1 MINDQR
7 RFSACGA
14 RTHVLRSFAGLAL
27 VLLAALSPMKAQ
39 RGGLVDDISAQTQL
53 IVTPTTLTF
62 TVDMKNTSDTTYVFI
77 PYLCWLFRRT
87 PCGSFRSVGE
97 STGFI
102 VPWRLERPD
111 RPTYK
116 CSSRLFPSY
125 YDEPFPLTV
134 FNAAFSPQLV
144 AIRPGQHA
152 RFIWTE
158 PYIDDPSYLEGSTCM
173 IDTTDLPVRII
184 NDDMRELFSD
194 GLIEQTTPFREY
206 IMDEVETKIK
216 IKRVTQF
223 VIRGETRSTSF
234 YLPIEQLDK
243 EDRALFLSQRYVRVT
258 PGPNTSCIVLEK

>member
-14 RTHVLRSFAGLAL
+14 RTHVLRSFVGLAL

-39 RGGLVDDISAQTQL
+39 RGGLVDDITAQTQL

-77 PYLCWLFRRT
+77 PYLCWLFRCT
-87 PCGSFRSVGE
+87 PCGSFRSVGA

-116 CSSRLFPSY
+116 CSSRLAPSY
-125 YDEPFPLTV
+125 YQEPFPRTM
-134 FNAAFSPQLV
+134 FNARFSPQLV

-152 RFIWTE
+152 RFMWTK
-158 PYIDDPSYLEGSTCM
+158 PYIEDPSYQEGSTCM

-184 NDDMRELFSD
+184 NNDMRELFGD

-206 IMDEVETKIK
+206 MMDEVEINP
-216 IKRVTQF
+216 IRMTQSA
-223 VIRGETRSTSF
+223 IRGETRATSF
-234 YLPIEQLDK
+234 YLPYEQYDK
-243 EDRALFLSQRYVRVT
+243 EDRALFLSQRYIRVT